1 MATKVHPTTTSST
14 TTAQSIVISFEKIHK
29 TGNTD
34 MIAALVQA
42 FSDNDN
48 AMKALSDINAQ
59 LGFVEAKAAH
69 EAMLPPE
76 LQNFNVLK
84 EENSVAALLQQ
95 HYTRYYTRRSRFYWC
110 SKRLAKYF
118 TTYIPVN

>member
-1 MATKVHPTTTSST
+1 MATKVHPTTTSSM

-84 EENSVAALLQQ
+84 EENSVAAALNAQDFLEAQKTCKIVQ
-95 HYTRYYTRRSRFYWC
+95 NIR
-110 SKRLAKYF
+110 
-118 TTYIPVN
+118 IN